1 MENFQAQDPFA
12 VDKRCID
19 YVNNWDACAA
29 RFELPGGTAF
39 ALGMLWCYPKSRCTK
54 SPYYL
59 DESNE
64 KFVG

>member
-39 ALGMLWCYPKSRCTK
+39 ALGML
-54 SPYYL
+54 
-59 DESNE
+59 
-64 KFVG
+64 